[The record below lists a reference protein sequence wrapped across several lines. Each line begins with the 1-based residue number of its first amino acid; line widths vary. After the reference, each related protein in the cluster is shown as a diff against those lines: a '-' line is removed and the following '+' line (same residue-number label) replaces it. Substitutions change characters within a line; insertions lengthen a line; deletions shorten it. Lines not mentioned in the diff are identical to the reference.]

1 MEVGS
6 GCGWMGKRQRDLE
19 VQKQEPQGGL
29 KEKMVSERQ
38 GSDEEGGGGGGGT
51 EEVEGTGLRKRRACQ
66 ERGGKKEGDP
76 PPPTPL
82 WLFSKCP
89 FYDLAAKN
97 SEHRTSIET

>member
-1 MEVGS
+1 
-6 GCGWMGKRQRDLE
+6 MGKRQRDLE

-38 GSDEEGGGGGGGT
+38 GLDAEGGGG
-51 EEVEGTGLRKRRACQ
+51 EGALRRWKGQ
-66 ERGGKKEGDP
+66 GSGRGGPAKRGEGKRKETLL
-76 PPPTPL
+76 PPTPP